1 MSVSQEESPSLQ
13 GGEDVNKQPVSEPR
27 NYVAKNARAFNK
39 SATFEDRKKA
49 LKKGKVKH
57 KGQSSYQDVTAAVAA

>member
-1 MSVSQEESPSLQ
+1 MT
-13 GGEDVNKQPVSEPR
+13 KQPVSEPR